1 MEYGAL
7 TALVGFASFQFIL
20 SFNFHRT
27 YMKLYNDFKLIID
40 KIVEKREENFRKG
53 LSNLVVGMQNPP
65 NMDPKILK
73 RIGFQPS
80 DSMYNQVT
88 HLVQQAK
95 EPIDLYNQTREATWN
110 AYRYFAISGLVTLL
124 GIMPLLSSEALFFL
138 VYLAIVVA
146 IIFAVFAWDD
156 YNKNMKKLVKL
167 RDAGE

>member
-7 TALVGFASFQFIL
+7 AALVGFASFQFIL

-27 YMKLYNDFKLIID
+27 YMKLYNDFKLNID
-40 KIVEKREENFRKG
+40 KIVEKREEKFRKG
-53 LSNLVVGMQNPP
+53 LSDLVAFMQRNQTE
-65 NMDPKILK
+65 PKI
-73 RIGFQPS
+73 PS
-80 DSMYNQVT
+80 FLYRTSESMYSQVT

-110 AYRYFAISGLVTLL
+110 AYKYFAISGLVTLL
-124 GIMPLLSSEALFFL
+124 GIMPLLSSEAVFFL
-138 VYLAIVVA
+138 AYLAIVVA

-156 YNKNMKKLVKL
+156 YNKYMKKLVKL